1 MSSPQSHPE
10 CSALSDT
17 SNVQVK
23 SGQQTLLIPHKAIQL
38 TIQRLECPV
47 FSLTL
52 NVQSLVYPEC
62 PCQVR
67 SSQYTLIIPHRAVQL
82 TIQRRE
88 CPYAA
93 FSCTIV
99 IVLSGELLRPHIT
112 LMIVLSV
119 KHQVTYLLESWWWPS
134 VLLKYIGVVAAIFST
149 AFPSQPEKPAKKYPP
164 HPPPPPLEK

>member
-1 MSSPQSHPE
+1 MSSPQSTPLMSSPRSHPE
-10 CSALSDT
+10 CSVLSGT

-47 FSLTL
+47 FCLTL
-52 NVQSLVYPEC
+52 NVQSSVYLEC

-93 FSCTIV
+93 FNGTIV
-99 IVLSGELLRPHIT
+99 IVLSGELLPPHIT
-112 LMIVLSV
+112 LMTVLNV
-119 KHQVTYLLESWWWPS
+119 KHQVTYLLTYWRFGGGCPCC
-134 VLLKYIGVVAAIFST
+134 
-149 AFPSQPEKPAKKYPP
+149 
-164 HPPPPPLEK
+164 